1 MRLIT
6 LIAIDLVLGAAAIF
20 GVLIVTASDHPT
32 NTQGAIAWT
41 LLAVLVILAIT
52 LVAIVVTGVR
62 RRIPLKASR
71 TR

>member
-1 MRLIT
+1 MM

-32 NTQGAIAWT
+32 GTQGTIAWT
-41 LLAVLVILAIT
+41 LLAVLVMLAIT
-52 LVAIVVTGVR
+52 LDAMVVISVR
-62 RRIPLKASR
+62 RRMQLKAGR